1 MKPQLTFILRLKLF
15 SLNLQVKVEV
25 GEGQEKSVTEN
36 EHMAIPT
43 STSGQGTD
51 STQLTGLSQTN
62 DDANF
67 ISLDTTQPVVMVT
80 ESVLHS
86 MQDDEQG
93 ITRHE
98 DNQVT
103 AQDHQDNQ
111 LAAQDNQHNPGSQQI
126 VAELEHS
133 EQYTTGPP
141 SPEISVTMETPQV
154 VTVSMGT
161 SEGLS
166 VSMVAGSED
175 TEERTPEPENS
186 LKVLEEEHS
195 IQDYTAQT
203 PCGETAD
210 NEPISMSLMF
220 ENGQQ
225 LAGEESPVVS
235 HANVVPTVND
245 APAVFTQ

>member
-1 MKPQLTFILRLKLF
+1 MKPQLTLILRLKLF

-36 EHMAIPT
+36 EQMAIPT
-43 STSGQGTD
+43 STSGHGTD

-93 ITRHE
+93 ITRHHE

-103 AQDHQDNQ
+103 AQDH
-111 LAAQDNQHNPGSQQI
+111 QDNQHNPGSQQI

-133 EQYTTGPP
+133 EQYTTGSP